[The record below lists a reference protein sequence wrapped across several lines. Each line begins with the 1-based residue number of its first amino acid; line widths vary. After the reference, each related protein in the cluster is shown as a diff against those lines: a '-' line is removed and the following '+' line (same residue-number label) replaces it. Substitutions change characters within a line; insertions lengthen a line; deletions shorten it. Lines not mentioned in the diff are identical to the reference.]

1 LVQVLEARRREARE
15 ETNRVALEGELSKA
29 RAELATVT
37 EELRS
42 ALEEISKREE
52 KQDPRVIFDEM
63 KREAEWREKRGG
75 PKSPFSERRY

>member
-1 LVQVLEARRREARE
+1 MVQVLEARRREARE

-63 KREAEWREKRGG
+63 KREAE
-75 PKSPFSERRY
+75 